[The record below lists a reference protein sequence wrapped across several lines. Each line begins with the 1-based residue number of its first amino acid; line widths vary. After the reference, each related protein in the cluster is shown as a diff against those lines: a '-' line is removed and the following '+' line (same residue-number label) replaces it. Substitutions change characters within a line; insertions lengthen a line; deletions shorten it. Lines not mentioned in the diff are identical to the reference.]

1 MQGRAG
7 YGATTE
13 GTWPYSYDTSDL
25 GTFPNQTTR
34 DGTPSAAATG
44 GYDGSS
50 LSFLPGQR
58 LSACTC
64 PNSDHPGPSASA
76 GRGVPEIDIL
86 EAVVNIAK
94 STGQVSQTFQI
105 APYNAGYQPDNSTD
119 ATTIFND
126 TITAINS
133 YKGGQFQ
140 QAVSALSDIDSKNYN
155 NAGYTTYGC
164 EWWSDPNDRDAGY
177 LVWYSQGD
185 PSWKITTKTIGPDDE
200 AMIGQRLIPE
210 EPMAS
215 TLLFYMKA
223 TSNKDSHPVPY
234 PQPRHVT

>member
-1 MQGRAG
+1 M
-7 YGATTE
+7 
-13 GTWPYSYDTSDL
+13 
-25 GTFPNQTTR
+25 
-34 DGTPSAAATG
+34 
-44 GYDGSS
+44 
-50 LSFLPGQR
+50 
-58 LSACTC
+58 
-64 PNSDHPGPSASA
+64 
-76 GRGVPEIDIL
+76 PEIDIL

-164 EWWSDPNDRDAGY
+164 EWWSDPNNRDDGY
-177 LVWYSQGD
+177 ITWFSQGK
-185 PSWKITTKTIGPDDE
+185 PSWKITAQTIGPDPVTQVS
-200 AMIGQRLIPE
+200 QRLIPE
-210 EPMAS
+210 EPMVSLCAH
-215 TLLFYMKA
+215 YEC
-223 TSNKDSHPVPY
+223 VGC
-234 PQPRHVT
+234 